1 MISDKAAI
9 AGIGATEFSKNSG
22 RSEFRLASEA
32 VKAALDDAGVS
43 ASEVD
48 GLCTM
53 TVDNNS
59 EAEIARAIGAGELSF
74 FSRIAFGGGGACA
87 VVQQAV
93 LAVASGLANVVV
105 CYRAMNERSQYRF
118 GGPLIGAPL
127 TSEGEVMAYHTLHGL
142 STAAALV
149 AVMMRRYMKS
159 YGATRLDFANVTI
172 AARKHAAQNPAA
184 FFYGKPLTLDEYLNS
199 RIIADPLHLYD
210 CCQESDGAVALV
222 ITSSARAR
230 DLRRKPVLV
239 RGAAQGAGR
248 GSIPLMNFYGED
260 IVPFDDTRIVSD
272 QLYRMSGLSPGD
284 MDAAII
290 YDHFGPTI
298 LPALEASGFCARGE
312 AKDFI
317 KGGNIEI
324 GGGLPVNTHGGQ
336 IGEAYIHGMN
346 GIAEAVRQVRGTAV
360 NQVANLSNIM
370 VTSGGGVPTSGLI
383 LGI

>member
-1 MISDKAAI
+1 MISDKASI
-9 AGIGATEFSKNSG
+9 VGIGATEFSKNSG

-32 VKAALDDAGVS
+32 IMAALADAGVS

-48 GLCTM
+48 GFCTM

-74 FSRIAFGGGGACA
+74 FSRIGFGGGGACA

-93 LAVASGLANVVV
+93 LAVTSGLANVVV

-118 GGPLIGAPL
+118 GGPLQGAQL
-127 TSEGEVMAYHTLHGL
+127 TSEGEVTAYHTLHGL

-149 AVMMRRYMKS
+149 AVMMRRYMKK
-159 YGATRLDFANVTI
+159 YGATRYDFATISI
-172 AARKHAAQNPAA
+172 AARKHAARNPAA
-184 FFYGKPLTLDEYLNS
+184 FFYGKPITLDDYLNS
-199 RIIADPLHLYD
+199 RVIADPLHLYD

-222 ITSSARAR
+222 VTSSARAS
-230 DLRRKPVLV
+230 DLRNKPVLV
-239 RGAAQGAGR
+239 RAAAQGAGR
-248 GSIPLMNFYGED
+248 GSIPLMNFYGDE
-260 IVPFDDTRIVSD
+260 IIPFDDTRLVAD
-272 QLYRMSGLSPGD
+272 QLYRMSGLSPAD

-317 KGGNIEI
+317 KDGNIEI

-346 GIAEAVRQVRGTAV
+346 GIAEAVRQVRGSAV
-360 NQVANLSNIM
+360 NQVADLSNVM

-383 LGI
+383 LGV